1 MHKLCN
7 DTTTQ
12 VHNVLFVT
20 VRQIALKAQVQ
31 GLLFSEG
38 PAVIRQ
44 HQSLVLTEKRL
55 TLCKNY
61 LRYVLG
67 GKEIV
72 NFIIRQVVG
81 FVFPLL

>member
-1 MHKLCN
+1 M
-7 DTTTQ
+7 
-12 VHNVLFVT
+12 
-20 VRQIALKAQVQ
+20 KAQVQ

-38 PAVIRQ
+38 QAVIRQ
-44 HQSLVLTEKRL
+44 HQSLVLKRL

-72 NFIIRQVVG
+72 NFIIRLAVG